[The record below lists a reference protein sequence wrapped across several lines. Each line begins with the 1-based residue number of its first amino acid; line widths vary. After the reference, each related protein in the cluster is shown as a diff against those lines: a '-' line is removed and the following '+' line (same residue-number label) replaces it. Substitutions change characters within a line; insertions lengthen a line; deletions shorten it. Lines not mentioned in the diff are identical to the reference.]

1 MKDLRVEGGA
11 VSTIQFSPE
20 EFKSARKRFF
30 NLFALSSSRIMSEGQ
45 EHLRTSRKIAFGMII
60 VLGIIGALLGY
71 SIHGGNRTENED
83 ALEFAFSQCDVHSHS
98 PDYFRFKGCVI
109 VKFHGSF

>member
-1 MKDLRVEGGA
+1 MEGRYASAEAWMKDLRVEGGA

-71 SIHGGNRTENED
+71 SIHGGEQNGE
-83 ALEFAFSQCDVHSHS
+83 
-98 PDYFRFKGCVI
+98 
-109 VKFHGSF
+109 